1 MKNQRKLWALA
12 ATVSAV
18 TLTAG
23 SALAAV
29 SADEAKKLGTTLT
42 PTGAERAGN
51 ADKSIPDYTGGLTTP
66 PASYVKGS
74 GIRPDPYAGEKPLY
88 SIKPANESQYD
99 DKLTA
104 GTKEMLK
111 KHADFHVDVYPSHRS
126 AAFPAWVIANSEKNA
141 TSVQTTDGGL
151 GLQGTYAGVPFPI
164 PRTGNEVMWNHL
176 LRFTGI
182 TQYTQ
187 YDSINVDSS
196 GRAVLATTGQIT
208 LDYPYYDPKRTTPSA
223 DSDIYFRTKIAYTA
237 PARRAG
243 EALLVQDYINPM
255 KNGRKAWQYLP
266 GQRRV
271 KMAPDIAYDTPNP
284 GSAGASTYDDAWVFN
299 GAMDRYDFKLV
310 GKKEMIVPYNAFKL
324 AYAKDPFAA
333 TTPGV
338 LNPDF
343 VRWELHRVWVV
354 EAVLKPGKRHI
365 YAKRVFYV
373 DEDSWTAIASD
384 QYDARGSLYRAGFV
398 YTFPMYEAS
407 TPNASTQA
415 TFDFTTG
422 GYNVAGMLGAYPVGV
437 KLIDPLPASQWS
449 SEALAG
455 AGVR

>member
-1 MKNQRKLWALA
+1 MKNQRTLWALA
-12 ATVSAV
+12 AMASAV
-18 TLTAG
+18 TLAAS
-23 SALAAV
+23 SAFAAV

-88 SIKPANESQYD
+88 AIKPANESQYD

-111 KHADFHVDVYPSHRS
+111 RHPDFRIDVYPSHRS

-164 PRTGNEVMWNHL
+164 PKTGYEVMWNHL
-176 LRFTGI
+176 LRFTGT

-187 YDSINVDSS
+187 YDSINVDSA
-196 GRAVLATTGQIT
+196 GHAVLATTGQIT

-243 EALLVQDYINPM
+243 EELLVQDYINPM

-284 GSAGASTYDDAWVFN
+284 GSAGESTYDDAWVFN

-324 AYAKDPFAA
+324 AYAKDPYAA

-354 EAVLKPGKRHI
+354 EATLKPGKRHI

-373 DEDSWTAIASD
+373 DEDSWVAVASD

-398 YTFPMYEAS
+398 YTFPMYEAA
-407 TPNASTQA
+407 TPNATTQA
-415 TFDFTTG
+415 TFDFTTN

-437 KLIDPLPASQWS
+437 KLIDSLPASQWS

-455 AGVR
+455 AGIR